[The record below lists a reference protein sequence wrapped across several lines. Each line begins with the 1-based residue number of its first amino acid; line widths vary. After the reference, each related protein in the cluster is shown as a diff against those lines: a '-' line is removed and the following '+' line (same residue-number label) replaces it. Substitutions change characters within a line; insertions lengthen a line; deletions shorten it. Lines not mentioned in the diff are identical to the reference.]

1 MRSRKFFIP
10 ATVLFLVIALLSAC
24 STDQSFRPEK
34 GFVSTNQ
41 LLDSSAAIIN
51 YGLPGQAP
59 AMDQAFRQGY
69 ILVYGEGFPKADSSA
84 KGQRRLTAQRAAEV
98 VALKNLSDML
108 SNNGQY
114 ETIKFDTFNARI
126 KPRITDFKIVS
137 TEYNEELGKAVVL
150 IRFDLRGATRIER

>member
-1 MRSRKFFIP
+1 MRLRKFYIP
-10 ATVLFLVIALLSAC
+10 VSVLFIVIAFLSAC
-24 STDQSFRPEK
+24 STDQPLRPAKE
-34 GFVSTNQ
+34 FVSTNQ
-41 LLDSSAAIIN
+41 LLDSSSARIN

-59 AMDQAFRQGY
+59 AIEQALKQGY
-69 ILVYGEGFPKADSSA
+69 IIVYGEGMPKADSSG

-98 VALKNLSDML
+98 VAQKNLSDML

-137 TEYNEELGKAVVL
+137 TEYNEEMGKAAVL